1 MLCVCVCVCVGFSR
15 LPDFSQ
21 INERQFSGGVFFSPL
36 PFLLLLGSV
45 KWKIGN
51 QNDEESNKSKEREKE
66 RERQKKRKAFLVRSV
81 ASGSITLT
89 NGVNLSHRPLWKW
102 NDFSGKHFNMYVCTL
117 RYENWEEPER
127 DWKWFLIRIARDEF
141 HWQTSGSHVTER
153 KWWRHRP
160 SSRQLGGGFFSR
172 SPRLTRHELL
182 CKSTPPPSAPL
193 CPSPFPLRSGF
204 HYPIKMRLELTL
216 QQSTRLSH
224 NKSNKQ
230 MVNQHHD
237 VLPSPLPPLPLL
249 LAFTSTF
256 QCKSVVVIHENHIQ
270 INWII
275 SNQWNGADV
284 NRNRSE
290 RATRS
295 WRWIGR
301 EIPARRDHIK
311 KHSNKSTDGGVRA
324 AEFRLMFDPI
334 RL

>member
-1 MLCVCVCVCVGFSR
+1 MR
-15 LPDFSQ
+15 NR
-21 INERQFSGGVFFSPL
+21 INR
-36 PFLLLLGSV
+36 
-45 KWKIGN
+45 K
-51 QNDEESNKSKEREKE
+51 KERKRE
-66 RERQKKRKAFLVRSV
+66 RDKKRRQKKRKAFLVRSV

-237 VLPSPLPPLPLL
+237 VLPSPLPPPPPPSG
-249 LAFTSTF
+249 FHFNFSM
-256 QCKSVVVIHENHIQ
+256 QERRRNSRESY
-270 INWII
+270 
-275 SNQWNGADV
+275 SNQLN
-284 NRNRSE
+284 N
-290 RATRS
+290 
-295 WRWIGR
+295 
-301 EIPARRDHIK
+301 IK
-311 KHSNKSTDGGVRA
+311 SMKWSRCQSQ
-324 AEFRLMFDPI
+324 PI
-334 RL
+334 RACDSIMALNRPGNSSAAWSYQEAFE